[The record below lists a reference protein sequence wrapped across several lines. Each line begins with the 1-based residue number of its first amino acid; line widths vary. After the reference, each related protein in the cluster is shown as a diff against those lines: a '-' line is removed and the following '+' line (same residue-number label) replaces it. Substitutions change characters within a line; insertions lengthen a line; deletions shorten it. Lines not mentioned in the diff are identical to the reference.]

1 MTGLTVLDRIDTA
14 IRGRD
19 RRDPFRWIQDAT
31 DEHRRSHNCWAYPY
45 QGGSV
50 LGAISEILTPS
61 TVLELGTA
69 LGYTACWWARDGA
82 RVDTIERD
90 GVHVRL
96 ARTHVTRA
104 QPWGEVTVHEGD
116 FAAVLPTL
124 TATYDL
130 IFFDG
135 YQPPDDLL
143 ADVAPRL
150 RPAGCPVTT
159 NLDLGVGRYRSVLSS
174 TPGWKTHFVEDLA
187 ISRRA

>member
-1 MTGLTVLDRIDTA
+1 MTDPTALDRIDAA

-19 RRDPFRWIQDAT
+19 RSDPFAWIKGVT
-31 DEHRRSHNCWAYPY
+31 DEHRRSHGCWAYPY

-50 LGAISEILTPS
+50 LGAIIDTLTPS

-90 GVHVRL
+90 RVHVRL

-104 QPWGEVTVHEGD
+104 QPAGDVTVHEGD

-130 IFFDG
+130 GFFDG
-135 YQPPDDLL
+135 YEPPPDLL
-143 ADVAPRL
+143 ADLAPRL
-150 RPAGCPVTT
+150 APDACLVTT
-159 NLDLGVGRYRSVLSS
+159 NLDLGGGRYRSVLSS
-174 TPGWKTHFVEDLA
+174 TPGWKTHFVQDLA
-187 ISRRA
+187 VSIRA